1 MDPNALAP
9 WRDLSIVW
17 FALWMMLFVAIPGAV
32 FFLMLKYLRRFNRWL
47 KTPLLNAQVWAL
59 RIQYGTE
66 RVSHNIADAVIRV
79 QAESTRVRTTTR
91 GVINF
96 LRGK

>member
-1 MDPNALAP
+1 MNPDALAP

-17 FALWMMLFVAIPGAV
+17 FALWMMLFTAIPGVV
-32 FFLMLKYLRRFNRWL
+32 FFFMLKYLRRFNRWL
-47 KTPLLNAQVWAL
+47 KTPFLNARIWAL
-59 RIQYGTE
+59 RIQYGTQ
-66 RVSHNIADAVIRV
+66 RVSHDIADAVIRV
-79 QAESTRVRTTTR
+79 QAESTRVSTTTR

>member
-17 FALWMMLFVAIPGAV
+17 FALWLMLFTAIPGVV
-32 FFLMLKYLRRFNRWL
+32 FFFMLKYLRRFNRWL
-47 KTPLLNAQVWAL
+47 KTPFLNARIWAL
-59 RIQYGTE
+59 RIQYGTQ
-66 RVSHNIADAVIRV
+66 RVSRDVADAVIRV
-79 QAESTRVRTTTR
+79 QAESTRVSTTTR

>member
-17 FALWMMLFVAIPGAV
+17 FVLWMMLFVAISGAV
-32 FFLMLKYLRRFNRWL
+32 FFWMLTYLRRFNRWL

-79 QAESTRVRTTTR
+79 QAESTRVSTTTR

>member
-32 FFLMLKYLRRFNRWL
+32 FFWMLTYLRRFNRWL